1 MLMLIWCA
9 ASLKPTFEVV
19 LEAFHRAG
27 HIISATFWSPPSVR
41 FDSPTSASQQP
52 LRMKLLQV

>member
-27 HIISATFWSPPSVR
+27 DIITAAFQSPPLVR

-52 LRMKLLQV
+52 P